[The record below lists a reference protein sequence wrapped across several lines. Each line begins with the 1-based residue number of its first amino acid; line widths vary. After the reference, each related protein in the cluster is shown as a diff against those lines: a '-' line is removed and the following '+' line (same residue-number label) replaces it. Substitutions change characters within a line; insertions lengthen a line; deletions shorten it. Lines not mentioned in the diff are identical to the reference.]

1 MLSMLA
7 ASEDVAF
14 FAIQISS
21 WLIFG
26 IICAIIAA
34 NRGRSAVGWFFIGA
48 FLSCIGL
55 VLVLALPD
63 LKKEEERDRRQRLE
77 NRRLREQLA
86 KERQVSDN
94 RHTNV
99 ERRLGAHD
107 EALGLDTSD
116 PPALPAGATA
126 AQLTNGDQWFYAR
139 DNERQG
145 PVSTETIRHLLQAK
159 AIDGDTLIWS
169 EGMNDWT
176 AVRDTDPFREDV
188 A

>member
-7 ASEDVAF
+7 SSEDAAVL
-14 FAIQISS
+14 AINLGSS
-21 WLIFG
+21 AIFG

-34 NRGRSAVGWFFIGA
+34 NRGRSAVGWFFIGV

-55 VLVLALPD
+55 ILVLALPD
-63 LKKEEERDRRQRLE
+63 LKKEEERERRQKLE

-86 KERQVSDN
+86 KERQVADS
-94 RHTNV
+94 RSHNV

-107 EALGLDTSD
+107 EALGLDTSN
-116 PPALPAGATA
+116 PPELPHTAAA
-126 AQLTNGDQWFYAR
+126 AQLTDGDQWFYAR

-145 PVSTETIRHLLQAK
+145 PVSAETIRHLIQAK
-159 AIDGDTLIWS
+159 AVDADTLVWS
-169 EGMNDWT
+169 EGMNDWIPL
-176 AVRDTDPFREDV
+176 RDTDAFGGDV